1 MKHYMGWK
9 NHMKTAI
16 QVTLIRKAPEKAVLT
31 IEKNIKRTD
40 LRPAALDIYSG
51 RSYCLKFELKNGGKQ

>member
-1 MKHYMGWK
+1 MKI
-9 NHMKTAI
+9 AI
-16 QVTLIRKAPEKAVLT
+16 QVTLIDKAPEKAVLI

-51 RSYCLKFELKNGGKQ
+51 RSYCLKFELKNGGK

>member
-1 MKHYMGWK
+1 MKI
-9 NHMKTAI
+9 AI
-16 QVTLIRKAPEKAVLT
+16 QVTLIRKALEKAVLI

-51 RSYCLKFELKNGGKQ
+51 RSYLFEI